1 MSSAD
6 IATNI
11 GKASAAMATGNVTYE
26 QTVGLMTAM
35 TEITRN
41 GAKSA
46 RGLVSI
52 QSRYNQII
60 DESSS
65 TGKKLTAW
73 YKEHNIQIK
82 DQNGELRSFY
92 EVGKDV
98 ADIWDTLSDNEKKY
112 YLNTQAGANQSQN
125 LAALMRNYQ
134 TAVDATTTAL
144 DSAGSAARENARY
157 MESMEGKLSNLK
169 SAWEDFSRK
178 MVDSDALKNT
188 IDGLTKFVNFLTTDL
203 GQSLVKAGVGLV
215 AFGGA
220 FKLLG
225 GLASLVISPFKS
237 VNKIFGSF
245 GKTSGKTA
253 KSLKKVGKG
262 MKVVKAPTIG
272 AAKAAGKAAAGF
284 TLLGGSFSGVTS
296 ILTSPAGLI
305 AGMLALGAGIMY
317 ANTKMN
323 QAKSPEAQYERTHKK
338 LGQLES
344 KYDEV
349 TDAVE
354 KLKKKQSEG
363 GLTSSEEV
371 QLEALEK
378 EREAIKKNIE
388 AYRELSKAQKTEAAR
403 TPDSKVNKTD
413 KVKSKQ
419 RPVTK
424 ASPLGAM
431 EKQAQKD
438 AGAVDLLTSKMV
450 LYGDASKKV
459 AEAND
464 KVAKAQEKAVKAAQ
478 SGDPAK
484 MERAEKG
491 LTKALDEQETARKNL
506 NKSFKDMKKTNDEL
520 KEFYGSQDRMPDD
533 IRKSSE
539 AVDEMV
545 KSYDSLVKL
554 NEKGGKKG
562 VDFMGLS
569 DGALDKTIT
578 DFKNLG
584 DAVGIT
590 VDESGKLQSV
600 NFDTFSSSMQQMGY
614 TADETKS
621 ALQMLGEQH
630 PEATFE
636 IEGVEVAGRDVDTV
650 LDYLNKVDG
659 DDAEATVEIEGSEV
673 AVSDIT
679 DINDL
684 ADRLNGKKFKPVI
697 DVKGGEKAEREVGEV
712 TDDLKTVGKTKA
724 KPEIDVKGG
733 EKSQEEAK
741 DTKEALEEVN
751 GQESEA
757 SIHVEGG
764 EETAEATKTS
774 ADALELVNGYE
785 AEATVSQT
793 GAEQATNETNS
804 FQSVV
809 LGLTGNTVQVGQ
821 TGAGQAAGEVG
832 GLQGIVSGLTGN
844 TVMVQEE
851 GAAPSMGRVVALN
864 GSINSMQS
872 RTVQETA
879 NVSGAGSVASLVGY
893 QNSLHNKTVTYTV
906 ITKKKNEASGTKN
919 FEGGLAEVNEYGYE
933 YIRDVQTGMLRVA
946 NKGRRGLTLLNKGDA
961 VYTHGQSMQMRQKAE
976 ESLPKFASGK
986 RSKVQKI
993 QDKYDDAVE
1002 YLEYLQDKKHFSDSW
1017 LAKRMKKAYNKYS
1030 KKAKKAGGS
1039 LTKKQYRELSLAIEN
1054 AKYDKRTESLET
1066 EITNLGLGF
1075 GRGRGKFS
1083 KKGNKR
1089 DVLEAKE
1096 VKAERKRLKKLKK
1109 QHKISEEDYK
1119 KYMDDIYHTYIEG
1132 QMKLTLA
1139 DEKSTKSMKKILKKY
1154 VKEGKITWEEYYD
1167 YVSELNGKILDKEI
1181 ESLGL
1186 GSGTGHGKYS
1196 NKGKES
1202 RYLEKSEVNAEIK
1215 RLESL
1220 RKKGEITAEQFAE
1233 YKEEIYH
1240 NYTDSQMAMY
1250 EAGKISA
1257 DKMQKVLDDLVKKG
1271 EITWAEYYDYLD
1283 ELEDDRHDKLI
1294 NDLDKEI
1301 ASLGKGTGQGAGKYS
1316 GKGKE
1321 SKYLEWSEVTA
1332 ERDRLKQLRKEGKI
1346 TKEEYDEYMDEIYHT
1361 YVDDRMKMY
1370 ETGKI
1375 TAEQMQDTL
1384 ANQVKYGRITWTE
1397 YYDYLDQIAEQE
1409 HEKQLTRIEKE
1420 IENLGLGV
1428 GSAKG
1433 AYSTGNARYL
1443 ELAEVNAE
1451 KKALQAL
1458 VAQGE
1463 ITQEEFEGFMDTIYH
1478 KYADSQM
1485 KMYEEGKIS
1494 ATAIKNTLDSLVS
1507 EGKIT
1512 WSEYYDYIDS
1522 INEKIKDQQIK
1533 FIEDE
1538 INAYTLRNKSIDDA
1552 IKKIKEL
1559 AKAGGLT
1566 AEEEKEY
1573 IKQIK
1578 QKYLDQ
1584 YYTLYTNGK
1593 KTYQEM
1599 KSLIVQY
1606 YKDGILNAEEYYAKL
1621 DELSQNQFSV
1631 EQERLNKMQEQK
1643 ENENSLAKSWIQRRI
1658 DDLEKQNEQI
1668 EKQNDLL
1675 EVQKNLEEAQAK
1687 RVKIYRQGQG
1697 FVYEKDTEAIREATK
1712 ALQDYKKEQ
1721 GNPEVNA
1728 LKEILELFEDNEEL
1742 ANIKNLENITG
1753 STYNALFG
1761 SLGTDVNLWTRWIQ
1775 DNLSATNGI
1784 GLLLNA
1790 MGDIQDPIAMAQF
1803 LNADGLIDD
1812 SKIKAYINKA
1822 RFASGTLSTPAGFA
1836 RVGEQGYEIAL
1847 LGAGNAIMPHN
1858 ISEHLMSWGQ
1868 YSPNDLISNIGGA
1881 TYAYQFDNLVLPN
1894 VTNAQDF
1901 IRELKQLPNKAIQ
1914 TSIGRT
1920 M

>member
-1 MSSAD
+1 
-6 IATNI
+6 
-11 GKASAAMATGNVTYE
+11 MATGNVTYE
-26 QTVGLMTAM
+26 QSIGLMTAM

-82 DQNGELRSFY
+82 DQNGQLRSFF

-134 TAVDATTTAL
+134 TAVDATATAL
-144 DSAGSAARENARY
+144 DSAGSASEENARY
-157 MESMEGKLSNLK
+157 MKSMEGELKNLK
-169 SAWEDFSRK
+169 RAWVDFSRK
-178 MVDSDALKNT
+178 MISSDALKNT
-188 IDGLTKFVNFLTTDL
+188 IHGLTNFVNFLTTDL

-272 AAKAAGKAAAGF
+272 AAKAAGKAATGF
-284 TLLGGSFSGVTS
+284 TLLGGSFSGLAS

-323 QAKSPEAQYERTHKK
+323 QMKSPEAQYERTHKK

-450 LYGDASKKV
+450 LYEDASKKV
-459 AEAND
+459 AEANK
-464 KVAKAQEKAVKAAQ
+464 KVADAQKDATKAAQ
-478 SGDPAK
+478 SGDPNKMAK
-484 MERAEKG
+484 AEKK
-491 LTKALDEQETARKNL
+491 LTNAINEQESAQKNL
-506 NKSFKDMKKTNDEL
+506 NKSFEDMDKTNQEL
-520 KEFYGSQDRMPDD
+520 KEFYGSQERMPSD

-539 AVDEMV
+539 AVDNMV
-545 KSYDSLVKL
+545 KSYKHLTKL
-554 NEKGGKKG
+554 NEKGGAEG
-562 VDFMGLS
+562 VDFLGLS
-569 DGALDKTIT
+569 DGSIQKVIG
-578 DFKNLG
+578 DFKSLG
-584 DAVGIT
+584 DTIGVT
-590 VDESGKLQSV
+590 VSEAGNINHIDLG
-600 NFDTFSSSMQQMGY
+600 TFISSMEQIGF
-614 TADETKS
+614 TADETKQ
-621 ALQMLGEQH
+621 ALALIAQEN
-630 PEATFE
+630 PEAT
-636 IEGVEVAGRDVDTV
+636 IT
-650 LDYLNKVDG
+650 VDG
-659 DDAEATVEIEGSEV
+659 ADVALKDVNSLDAVLAEV
-673 AVSDIT
+673 
-679 DINDL
+679 
-684 ADRLNGKKFKPVI
+684 NGEKIAPAIKL
-697 DVKGGEKAEREVGEV
+697 KGGDKVEQESGKIEDALGEV
-712 TDDLKTVGKTKA
+712 EGLRIF
-724 KPEIDVKGG
+724 PEVKLKGG

-793 GAEQATNETNS
+793 GAEQATNETNA

-809 LGLTGNTVQVGQ
+809 FGLTGNTVQVGQ

-832 GLQGIVSGLTGN
+832 GLQGVVSGLTGN

-851 GAAPSMGRVVALN
+851 GAAPSMGRVSALN
-864 GSINSMQS
+864 DSINSMQS

-906 ITKKKNEASGTKN
+906 ITEKKQKASGTKN

-1066 EITNLGLGF
+1066 EVTNLGLGF

-1083 KKGNKR
+1083 KKGKQK

-1096 VKAERKRLKKLKK
+1096 VKAERKRLKRLKK
-1109 QHKISEEDYK
+1109 QHKISTEDYK
-1119 KYMDDIYHTYIEG
+1119 KYMDDIYHAYIEG

-1139 DEKSTKSMKKILKKY
+1139 DEKSTKNMKKTLKKY

-1215 RLESL
+1215 RLKSL
-1220 RKKGEITAEQFAE
+1220 RKEGEITAEQFAE

-1240 NYTDSQMAMY
+1240 NYADSQMAMY

-1257 DKMQKVLDDLVKKG
+1257 DKMQKVLDGLVKKG

-1301 ASLGKGTGQGAGKYS
+1301 ASLGKGTGQGAGQYS

-1321 SKYLEWSEVTA
+1321 SQYLEWSEVTA

-1346 TKEEYDEYMDEIYHT
+1346 TKEEYNEYMDEIYHT

-1375 TAEQMQDTL
+1375 TAKQMQDTL

-1409 HEKQLTRIEKE
+1409 HEKQLARIEKE

-1443 ELAEVNAE
+1443 ELAEVDAE
-1451 KKALQAL
+1451 REALQAL

-1512 WSEYYDYIDS
+1512 WSEYYDYIDNV
-1522 INEKIKDQQIK
+1522 NEKIKDQQIK

-1643 ENENSLAKSWIQRRI
+1643 ENESSLAKSWIQRRI

-1812 SKIKAYINKA
+1812 SKIKSYINQA